1 MNKMNKIVL
10 EDSFYKLNLDNEKNY
25 IITSNNNSNAEFSIL
40 DNINTKIVEINKN
53 NLISKYTFNILNNSN
68 IEINIFDDSKEV
80 KRIIDI
86 NINGENSTAILNIS
100 SISSGKNEYIINV
113 WCNKSGSTSEANIHS
128 VTNGDS
134 KIIITNNGY
143 IRNGAKK
150 SKLSQDNKIITI
162 GENNSK
168 IEPNLYIDEYDIE
181 ASHGAYIGK
190 FDYETL
196 FYLKSRGLDETLGY
210 NLLIKGFLLDS
221 FYKYESL
228 MQDLINII
236 NKYWR

>member
-1 MNKMNKIVL
+1 MNTIVL

-25 IITSNNNSNAEFSIL
+25 IITSNNNSKAEFNIQ
-40 DNINTKIVEINKN
+40 DNTNTKIVEINKN
-53 NLISKYTFNILNNSN
+53 DITSKYTFNVLENSN

-80 KRIIDI
+80 KRNIDI
-86 NINGENSTAILNIS
+86 NINGENSTVILNIS
-100 SISSGKNEYIINV
+100 SISNKENEYVINV
-113 WCNKSGSTSEANIHS
+113 WCNKSNSVSKTNIHG

-134 KIIITNNGY
+134 KILITNNGY
-143 IRNGAKK
+143 IIKGAKK
-150 SKLSQDNKIITI
+150 SKLSQDNKIITM

-168 IEPNLYIDEYDIE
+168 IQPNLYIDEYDIE

-190 FDYETL
+190 FDDEIL
-196 FYLKSRGLDETLGY
+196 FYLKSRGLDENSSY

-228 MQDLINII
+228 SEDLINII